1 MNRLSKCFAALLLT
15 VGLCAVPAGAANQ
28 VERLATDV
36 ALEQDGSAHVTQV
49 FAARTD
55 EGTEFYMD
63 RLTSG
68 GLTYANFAVADENGP
83 YALTADDRWDV
94 DASFTEK
101 AGRCGLVNIDGGVE
115 LCCGITDYGSHT
127 YTVSYDIQGLV
138 GGYSDA
144 DGLLYRFI
152 DPDQAVFPTDADLTI
167 RMADGTPLTQDNC
180 GIWAFGFEGQIQF
193 ENGIIHAW
201 TDSPLEGGQYL
212 TAMVQLQ
219 SGLLQPQRVEEGS
232 FQTVKDAAFQGSD
245 YTEAADEPLTA
256 TDIVWMVVS
265 LAAICGGIFGIFA
278 LLQARKRAKAKKQL
292 AKIDYFRDA
301 PNGGDLNVSYA
312 LGLGLKV
319 CTDESYLAARVLRLV
334 TLGSLE
340 PELEPGKKN
349 RASMRFVREP
359 HNGDPFDEALYTFLQ
374 AAAGA
379 DGVLR
384 DSELEDFCCDDRH
397 AKTLSDMLESSGHQG
412 ELTLSRTGCLKGNKC
427 RRAKDLTPR
436 GQQQRNELLGLKRYL
451 LDFSLLAERDVK
463 ETFLWQEYMVY
474 AALLGVAKQV
484 MEQLRQLYPGQL
496 AQVEQYQRYLQST
509 AHWNAYLAGA
519 VERRRQETQA
529 VRFGGGGGIAS
540 LGGGGGASGGGGIG
554 TR

>member
-1 MNRLSKCFAALLLT
+1 MNRLSKWFAALLLT

-28 VERLATDV
+28 VERLSTDV
-36 ALEQDGSAHVTQV
+36 ALERDGSAHVTQV
-49 FAARTD
+49 FAAQTD

-115 LCCGITDYGSHT
+115 LCWGITDYGAHT
-127 YTVSYDIQGLV
+127 YTVSYDIGGLA

-152 DPDQAVFPTDADLTI
+152 DPDQSVFPTNADLII

-201 TDSPLEGGQYL
+201 TDSPLGGGQYL

-256 TDIVWMVVS
+256 MDIVWMVVS

-278 LLQARKRAKAKKQL
+278 LLRARKRAKAKKQL

-312 LGLGLKV
+312 LGLGLKS

-540 LGGGGGASGGGGIG
+540 LGGGGGASGGGGMG

>member
-28 VERLATDV
+28 VERLSTDV

-49 FAARTD
+49 FAAQTD

-83 YALTADDRWDV
+83 YVLTADDRWDV

-115 LCCGITDYGSHT
+115 LCWGITDYGTHT
-127 YTVSYDIQGLV
+127 YTVSYDIGGLA

-152 DPDQAVFPTDADLTI
+152 DPDQSVFPTNADLII

-256 TDIVWMVVS
+256 MDIVWMVVS

-278 LLQARKRAKAKKQL
+278 LLRARKRAKAKKQL

-312 LGLGLKV
+312 LGLGLKS

-384 DSELEDFCCDDRH
+384 DSELEDFCWDDRH

>member
-49 FAARTD
+49 FAAQTD

-115 LCCGITDYGSHT
+115 LCWGITDYGTHT
-127 YTVSYDIQGLV
+127 YTVSYDIGGLA

-152 DPDQAVFPTDADLTI
+152 DPDQSVFPTNADLII

-256 TDIVWMVVS
+256 MDIVWMVVS

-278 LLQARKRAKAKKQL
+278 LLRARKRAKAKKQL

-384 DSELEDFCCDDRH
+384 DSELEDFCYDDRH

-540 LGGGGGASGGGGIG
+540 LGGGGGASGGGGMG

>member
-49 FAARTD
+49 FAAQTD

-101 AGRCGLVNIDGGVE
+101 AGRCGLLNIDGGVE
-115 LCCGITDYGSHT
+115 LCWGITDYGTHT
-127 YTVSYDIQGLV
+127 YTVSYDIGGLA

-152 DPDQAVFPTDADLTI
+152 DPDQSVFPTDADLII

-232 FQTVKDAAFQGSD
+232 FQAVKDAAFQGSD

-256 TDIVWMVVS
+256 MDIVWMVVS

-278 LLQARKRAKAKKQL
+278 LLRARKRAKAKKQL

-312 LGLGLKV
+312 LGLGLKS

-540 LGGGGGASGGGGIG
+540 LGGGGGAFGGGGMG

>member
-49 FAARTD
+49 FAAQTD

-115 LCCGITDYGSHT
+115 LCWGITDYGTHT
-127 YTVSYDIQGLV
+127 YTVSYDIGGLA

-152 DPDQAVFPTDADLTI
+152 DPDQSVFPTNADLII

-245 YTEAADEPLTA
+245 YTEGADEPLTA
-256 TDIVWMVVS
+256 MDVVWMVVS

-278 LLQARKRAKAKKQL
+278 LLRARKKAKAKKQL

-312 LGLGLKV
+312 LGLGLKS

-540 LGGGGGASGGGGIG
+540 LGGGGGASGGGGMG

>member
-49 FAARTD
+49 FAAQTD

-94 DASFTEK
+94 DASFAEK
-101 AGRCGLVNIDGGVE
+101 AGRCGLLNIDGGVE
-115 LCCGITDYGSHT
+115 LCWGITDYGTHT
-127 YTVSYDIQGLV
+127 YTVSYDIGGLA

-152 DPDQAVFPTDADLTI
+152 DPDQSVFPTNADLII

-245 YTEAADEPLTA
+245 YTEGADEPLTA
-256 TDIVWMVVS
+256 MDIVWMVVS

-278 LLQARKRAKAKKQL
+278 LLRARKRAKAKKQL

-312 LGLGLKV
+312 LGLGLKS

-384 DSELEDFCCDDRH
+384 DSELEDFCYDDRH

-412 ELTLSRTGCLKGNKC
+412 ELTLSRTGCLRGNKC

-474 AALLGVAKQV
+474 ATLLGVAKQV
-484 MEQLRQLYPGQL
+484 MEQLRRLYPGQL

-540 LGGGGGASGGGGIG
+540 LGGGGGAFGGGGMG

>member
-1 MNRLSKCFAALLLT
+1 MNRLSKWFAALLLT

-49 FAARTD
+49 FAAQTD

-115 LCCGITDYGSHT
+115 LCWGITDYGAHT
-127 YTVSYDIQGLV
+127 YTVSYDIGGLA

-152 DPDQAVFPTDADLTI
+152 DPDQSVFPTNADLII

-256 TDIVWMVVS
+256 MDIVWMVVS

-278 LLQARKRAKAKKQL
+278 LLRARKRAKAKKQL

-312 LGLGLKV
+312 LGLGLKS

-540 LGGGGGASGGGGIG
+540 LGGGGGASGGGGMG

>member
-36 ALEQDGSAHVTQV
+36 ALAQDGSAHVTQV
-49 FAARTD
+49 FAAQTD

-101 AGRCGLVNIDGGVE
+101 AGRCGLLNIDGGVE
-115 LCCGITDYGSHT
+115 LCWGITDYGAHT
-127 YTVSYDIQGLV
+127 YTVSYDIGGLA

-144 DGLLYRFI
+144 DGLLHRFI
-152 DPDQAVFPTDADLTI
+152 DPDQSVFPTNADLII

-256 TDIVWMVVS
+256 MDIVWMVVS

-278 LLQARKRAKAKKQL
+278 LLRARKRAKAKKQL

-312 LGLGLKV
+312 LGLGLKS

-484 MEQLRQLYPGQL
+484 MEQLRRLYPGQL

-540 LGGGGGASGGGGIG
+540 LGGGGGASGGGGMG

>member
-49 FAARTD
+49 FAAQTD

-115 LCCGITDYGSHT
+115 LCWGITDYGTHT
-127 YTVSYDIQGLV
+127 YTVSYDIGGLA

-152 DPDQAVFPTDADLTI
+152 DPDQSVFPTNADLII

-212 TAMVQLQ
+212 TAMVQFQ

-256 TDIVWMVVS
+256 MDIVWMVVS

-278 LLQARKRAKAKKQL
+278 LLRARKRAKAKKQL

-312 LGLGLKV
+312 LGLGLKS

>member
-1 MNRLSKCFAALLLT
+1 MNRLSKCFTALLLT

-49 FAARTD
+49 FAAQTD

-115 LCCGITDYGSHT
+115 LCWGITDYGTHT
-127 YTVSYDIQGLV
+127 YTVSYDIGGLA

-152 DPDQAVFPTDADLTI
+152 DPDQSVFPTNADLII

-256 TDIVWMVVS
+256 MDIVWMVVS

-278 LLQARKRAKAKKQL
+278 LLRARKRAKAKKQL

-312 LGLGLKV
+312 LGLGLKS

-384 DSELEDFCCDDRH
+384 DSELEDFCYDDRH

-451 LDFSLLAERDVK
+451 LDFSLLAERDVE

>member
-49 FAARTD
+49 FAAQTD

-115 LCCGITDYGSHT
+115 LCWGITDYGTHT
-127 YTVSYDIQGLV
+127 YTVSYDIGGLA

-152 DPDQAVFPTDADLTI
+152 DPDQSVFPTNADLII

-256 TDIVWMVVS
+256 MDIVWMVVS

-278 LLQARKRAKAKKQL
+278 LLRARKRAKAKKQL

-384 DSELEDFCCDDRH
+384 DSELEDFCWDDRH

-451 LDFSLLAERDVK
+451 LDFSLMAERDVK

-484 MEQLRQLYPGQL
+484 MEQLRRLYPGQL

>member
-49 FAARTD
+49 FAAQTD

-83 YALTADDRWDV
+83 YAMTADDRWDV

-115 LCCGITDYGSHT
+115 LCWGITDYGAHT
-127 YTVSYDIQGLV
+127 YTVSYDIGGLA

-152 DPDQAVFPTDADLTI
+152 DPDQSVFPTNADLII

-219 SGLLQPQRVEEGS
+219 PGLLQPQRVEEGS

-256 TDIVWMVVS
+256 MDIVWMVVS

-278 LLQARKRAKAKKQL
+278 LLRARKRAKAKKQL

-312 LGLGLKV
+312 LGLGLKS

-384 DSELEDFCCDDRH
+384 DSELEDFCYDDRH

>member
-49 FAARTD
+49 FAAQTD

-83 YALTADDRWDV
+83 YVLTADDRWDV

-115 LCCGITDYGSHT
+115 LCWGITDYGTHT
-127 YTVSYDIQGLV
+127 YTVSYDIGGLA

-152 DPDQAVFPTDADLTI
+152 DPDQSVFPTNADLII

-193 ENGIIHAW
+193 ENGVIHAW

-245 YTEAADEPLTA
+245 YTEGADEPLTA
-256 TDIVWMVVS
+256 MDIVWMVVS

-278 LLQARKRAKAKKQL
+278 LLRARKRAKAKKQL

-312 LGLGLKV
+312 LGLGLKS

-384 DSELEDFCCDDRH
+384 DSELEDFCYDDRH

-540 LGGGGGASGGGGIG
+540 LGGGGGASGGGGMG

>member
-1 MNRLSKCFAALLLT
+1 MNRLSKWFAALLLT
-15 VGLCAVPAGAANQ
+15 AGLCAVPAGAANQ
-28 VERLATDV
+28 VERLTTDV

-49 FAARTD
+49 FAAQTD

-94 DASFTEK
+94 DASFEEK
-101 AGRCGLVNIDGGVE
+101 AGKCGLLNIDGGVE
-115 LCCGITDYGSHT
+115 LCWGITDYGTHT
-127 YTVSYDIQGLV
+127 YTVSYDIGGLA

-193 ENGIIHAW
+193 EDGVIHAW
-201 TDSPLEGGQYL
+201 TDSPLEGSQYL
-212 TAMVQLQ
+212 TVMT
-219 SGLLQPQRVEEGS
+219 QRVEEGS

-256 TDIVWMVVS
+256 MDIVWMVVS

-278 LLQARKRAKAKKQL
+278 LLRARKRAKAKKQL

-312 LGLGLKV
+312 LGLGLKA

-384 DSELEDFCCDDRH
+384 DRELEDFCWDDRH
-397 AKTLSDMLESSGHQG
+397 AKTLSDMPESSGHQG

>member
-49 FAARTD
+49 FAAQTD

-115 LCCGITDYGSHT
+115 LCWGITDYGTHT
-127 YTVSYDIQGLV
+127 YTVSYDIGGLA

-152 DPDQAVFPTDADLTI
+152 DPDQSVFPTNADLII

-245 YTEAADEPLTA
+245 YTEGADEPLTA
-256 TDIVWMVVS
+256 MDIVWMVVS

-278 LLQARKRAKAKKQL
+278 LLRARKRAKAKKQL
-292 AKIDYFRDA
+292 AKIDYFRDD

-312 LGLGLKV
+312 LGLGLKS

>member
-83 YALTADDRWDV
+83 YALMADDRWDV
-94 DASFTEK
+94 DASFAEK
-101 AGRCGLVNIDGGVE
+101 AGRCGLLNIDGGVE
-115 LCCGITDYGSHT
+115 LCWGITDYGAHT
-127 YTVSYDIQGLV
+127 YTVSYDIGGLA

-152 DPDQAVFPTDADLTI
+152 DPDQSVFPTNADLII

-245 YTEAADEPLTA
+245 YTEGADEPLTA
-256 TDIVWMVVS
+256 MDIVWMVVS

-278 LLQARKRAKAKKQL
+278 LLRARKRAKAKKQL

-312 LGLGLKV
+312 LGLGLKS

-484 MEQLRQLYPGQL
+484 MEQLRRLYPGQL

-540 LGGGGGASGGGGIG
+540 LGGGGGASGGGGMG

>member
-49 FAARTD
+49 FAAQTD

-101 AGRCGLVNIDGGVE
+101 AGRCGLLNIDGGVE
-115 LCCGITDYGSHT
+115 LCWGITDYGTHT
-127 YTVSYDIQGLV
+127 YTVSYDIGGLA

-152 DPDQAVFPTDADLTI
+152 DPDQSVFPTNADLII

-256 TDIVWMVVS
+256 MDIVWMVVS

-278 LLQARKRAKAKKQL
+278 LLRARKRAKAKKQL

-312 LGLGLKV
+312 LGLGLKS

-540 LGGGGGASGGGGIG
+540 LGGGGGASGGGGMG

>member
-1 MNRLSKCFAALLLT
+1 MNRLSKWFAALLLT

-49 FAARTD
+49 FAAQTD

-115 LCCGITDYGSHT
+115 LCWGITDYGAHT
-127 YTVSYDIQGLV
+127 YTVSYDIGGLA

-152 DPDQAVFPTDADLTI
+152 DPDQSVFPTNADLII

-256 TDIVWMVVS
+256 MDIVWMVVS

-278 LLQARKRAKAKKQL
+278 LLRARKRAKAKKQL

-312 LGLGLKV
+312 LGLGLKS

-384 DSELEDFCCDDRH
+384 DSELEDFCYDDRH

>member
-49 FAARTD
+49 FAAQTD

-115 LCCGITDYGSHT
+115 LCWGITDYGTHT
-127 YTVSYDIQGLV
+127 YTVSYDIGGLA

-152 DPDQAVFPTDADLTI
+152 DPDQSVFPTNADLII

-212 TAMVQLQ
+212 TAMVQFQ

-256 TDIVWMVVS
+256 MDIVWMVVS

-278 LLQARKRAKAKKQL
+278 LLRARKRAKAKKQL

-312 LGLGLKV
+312 LGLGLKS

-384 DSELEDFCCDDRH
+384 DSELEDFCYDDRH

>member
-36 ALEQDGSAHVTQV
+36 ALERDGSAHVTQV
-49 FAARTD
+49 FAAQTD

-115 LCCGITDYGSHT
+115 LCWGITDYGAHT
-127 YTVSYDIQGLV
+127 YTVSYDIGGLA

-152 DPDQAVFPTDADLTI
+152 DPDQSVFPTNADLII

-232 FQTVKDAAFQGSD
+232 FQTVKDADFQGSD
-245 YTEAADEPLTA
+245 YTEGADEPLTA
-256 TDIVWMVVS
+256 MDIVWMVVS

-278 LLQARKRAKAKKQL
+278 LLRARKRAKAKKQL

-312 LGLGLKV
+312 LGLGLKS

-384 DSELEDFCCDDRH
+384 DSELEDFCYDDRH

-540 LGGGGGASGGGGIG
+540 LGGGGGASGGGGMG

>member
-1 MNRLSKCFAALLLT
+1 M
-15 VGLCAVPAGAANQ
+15 
-28 VERLATDV
+28 
-36 ALEQDGSAHVTQV
+36 
-49 FAARTD
+49 
-55 EGTEFYMD
+55 
-63 RLTSG
+63 
-68 GLTYANFAVADENGP
+68 
-83 YALTADDRWDV
+83 
-94 DASFTEK
+94 
-101 AGRCGLVNIDGGVE
+101 
-115 LCCGITDYGSHT
+115 
-127 YTVSYDIQGLV
+127 
-138 GGYSDA
+138 
-144 DGLLYRFI
+144 
-152 DPDQAVFPTDADLTI
+152 FPTNADLII

-245 YTEAADEPLTA
+245 YTEGADEPLTA
-256 TDIVWMVVS
+256 MDIVWMVVS
-265 LAAICGGIFGIFA
+265 LAVICGGIFGIFA
-278 LLQARKRAKAKKQL
+278 LLRARKRAKAKKQL

-312 LGLGLKV
+312 LGLGLKS

-384 DSELEDFCCDDRH
+384 DSELEDFCYDDRH

-484 MEQLRQLYPGQL
+484 MEQLRRLYPGQL

-540 LGGGGGASGGGGIG
+540 LGGGGGASGGGGMG

>member
-83 YALTADDRWDV
+83 YALMADDRWDV
-94 DASFTEK
+94 DASFAEK

-115 LCCGITDYGSHT
+115 LCWGITDYGAHT
-127 YTVSYDIQGLV
+127 YTVSYDIGGLA

-152 DPDQAVFPTDADLTI
+152 DPDQSVFPTNADLII

-245 YTEAADEPLTA
+245 YTEGADEPLTA
-256 TDIVWMVVS
+256 MDIVWMVVS

-278 LLQARKRAKAKKQL
+278 LLRARKRAKAKKQL

-384 DSELEDFCCDDRH
+384 DSELEDFCYDDRH

-540 LGGGGGASGGGGIG
+540 LGGGGGASGGGGMG

>member
-1 MNRLSKCFAALLLT
+1 MKTLTRLFAALLLT
-15 VGLCAVPAGAANQ
+15 AGLCAVPAGAANR
-28 VERLATDV
+28 VERLTTDV
-36 ALEQDGSAHVTQV
+36 ALEQDGLAHVTQV
-49 FAARTD
+49 FSAQTD

-68 GLTYANFAVADENGP
+68 GLTYANFAVSDENGP
-83 YALTADDRWDV
+83 YAAEEADSWDI
-94 DASFTEK
+94 DASFEEK
-101 AGRCGLVNIDGGVE
+101 AGKCGLLNIDGGVE
-115 LCCGITDYGSHT
+115 LCWGITDYGSHT

-193 ENGIIHAW
+193 EDGVIHAW
-201 TDSPLEGGQYL
+201 TDSPLEGSQYL
-212 TAMVQLQ
+212 TVMTQLQ
-219 SGLLQPQRVEEGS
+219 SGLLQPQRVEEDS

-245 YTEAADEPLTA
+245 YTDPEEEPLTA
-256 TDIVWMVVS
+256 MDIVWMIVS
-265 LAAICGGIFGIFA
+265 LAVILGGIFGIFA
-278 LLQARKRAKAKKQL
+278 LLRARKKAKAKKQL

-312 LGLGLKV
+312 LGLGLNA
-319 CTDESYLAARVLRLV
+319 CTDETYLAARVLRLV

-349 RASMRFVREP
+349 RASMRFLREP

-379 DGVLR
+379 DGVLQDR
-384 DSELEDFCCDDRH
+384 ELEDFCYDDRH
-397 AKTLSDMLESSGHQG
+397 AKTLSDMLESCHHQG
-412 ELTLSRTGCLKGNKC
+412 ELTLSRGGCLKGNQC
-427 RRAKDLTPR
+427 RRAKDLTAR
-436 GQQQRNELLGLKRYL
+436 GQQQRDELLGLKRYL

-484 MEQLRQLYPGQL
+484 MEQLRRLYPGQL
-496 AQVEQYQRYLQST
+496 DQVEQYQRYLQST

-519 VERRRQETQA
+519 VERQRQESQA
-529 VRFGGGGGIAS
+529 ARFGGGGGIAS

>member
-1 MNRLSKCFAALLLT
+1 MNRLNKCFAALLLT

-49 FAARTD
+49 FAAQTD

-115 LCCGITDYGSHT
+115 LCWGITDYGSHT

-152 DPDQAVFPTDADLTI
+152 DPDQSVFPTNADLII

-245 YTEAADEPLTA
+245 YTEGADEPLTA
-256 TDIVWMVVS
+256 MDIVWMVVS

-278 LLQARKRAKAKKQL
+278 LLRARKRAKAKKQL

-312 LGLGLKV
+312 LGLGLKS

-384 DSELEDFCCDDRH
+384 DSELEDFCYDDRH
-397 AKTLSDMLESSGHQG
+397 AKTLSDMLESSAHQG

-540 LGGGGGASGGGGIG
+540 LGGGGGASGGGGMG

>member
-1 MNRLSKCFAALLLT
+1 MNRLSKWFAALLLT

-28 VERLATDV
+28 VERLSTDV

-115 LCCGITDYGSHT
+115 LCWGITDYGTHT
-127 YTVSYDIQGLV
+127 YTVSYDIGGLAV
-138 GGYSDA
+138 GYSDA

-152 DPDQAVFPTDADLTI
+152 DPDQSVFPTNADLII

-256 TDIVWMVVS
+256 MDIVWMVVS

-278 LLQARKRAKAKKQL
+278 LLRARKRAKAKKQL

>member
-83 YALTADDRWDV
+83 YALMADDRWDV
-94 DASFTEK
+94 DASFAEK
-101 AGRCGLVNIDGGVE
+101 AGRCGLLNIDGGVE
-115 LCCGITDYGSHT
+115 LCWGITDYGAHT
-127 YTVSYDIQGLV
+127 YTVSYDIGGLA

-152 DPDQAVFPTDADLTI
+152 DPDQSVFPTNADLII

-245 YTEAADEPLTA
+245 YTEGADEPLTA
-256 TDIVWMVVS
+256 MDIVWMVVS

-278 LLQARKRAKAKKQL
+278 LLRARKRAKAKKQL

-312 LGLGLKV
+312 LGLGLKS

-463 ETFLWQEYMVY
+463 
-474 AALLGVAKQV
+474 
-484 MEQLRQLYPGQL
+484 
-496 AQVEQYQRYLQST
+496 
-509 AHWNAYLAGA
+509 
-519 VERRRQETQA
+519 
-529 VRFGGGGGIAS
+529 
-540 LGGGGGASGGGGIG
+540 
-554 TR
+554 

>member
-49 FAARTD
+49 FAAQTD

-115 LCCGITDYGSHT
+115 LCWGITDYGTHT
-127 YTVSYDIQGLV
+127 YTVSYDIGGLA

-152 DPDQAVFPTDADLTI
+152 DPDQSVFPTNADLII

-256 TDIVWMVVS
+256 MDIVWMVVS

-278 LLQARKRAKAKKQL
+278 LLRARKRAKAKKQL

-312 LGLGLKV
+312 LGLGLKS

-384 DSELEDFCCDDRH
+384 DSELEDFCWDDRH

-509 AHWNAYLAGA
+509 AHWNTYLAGA

-540 LGGGGGASGGGGIG
+540 LGGGGGASGGGGMG

>member
-15 VGLCAVPAGAANQ
+15 AGLCAVPAGAANQ
-28 VERLATDV
+28 VERLTTDV

-49 FAARTD
+49 FAAQTD

-101 AGRCGLVNIDGGVE
+101 AGRCGLLNIDGGVE
-115 LCCGITDYGSHT
+115 LCWGITDYGTHT
-127 YTVSYDIQGLV
+127 YTVSYDIGGLA

-152 DPDQAVFPTDADLTI
+152 DPDQSVFPTNADLII

-256 TDIVWMVVS
+256 MDIVWMVVS
-265 LAAICGGIFGIFA
+265 LAAICGGIFA
-278 LLQARKRAKAKKQL
+278 LLRARKRAKAKKQL

-312 LGLGLKV
+312 LGLGLKS

-540 LGGGGGASGGGGIG
+540 LGGGGGASGGGGMG

>member
-49 FAARTD
+49 FAAQTD

-115 LCCGITDYGSHT
+115 LCWGITDYGAHT
-127 YTVSYDIQGLV
+127 YTVSYDIGGLA

-152 DPDQAVFPTDADLTI
+152 DPDQSVFPTNADLII

-256 TDIVWMVVS
+256 MDIVWMVVS

-278 LLQARKRAKAKKQL
+278 LLRARKRAKAKKQL

-312 LGLGLKV
+312 LGLGLKS

-384 DSELEDFCCDDRH
+384 DSELEDFCYDDRH

-540 LGGGGGASGGGGIG
+540 LGGGGGASGGGGMG

>member
-49 FAARTD
+49 FAAQTD

-94 DASFTEK
+94 DASFAEK
-101 AGRCGLVNIDGGVE
+101 AGRCGLLNIDGGVE
-115 LCCGITDYGSHT
+115 LCWGITDYGAHT
-127 YTVSYDIQGLV
+127 YTVSYDIGGLA

-152 DPDQAVFPTDADLTI
+152 DPDQSVFPTNADLII

-232 FQTVKDAAFQGSD
+232 FQAVKDAAFQGSD

-256 TDIVWMVVS
+256 MDIVWMVVS

-278 LLQARKRAKAKKQL
+278 LLRARKRAKAKKQL

-312 LGLGLKV
+312 LGLGLKS

-384 DSELEDFCCDDRH
+384 DSELEDFCYDDRH

-540 LGGGGGASGGGGIG
+540 LGGGGGAFGGGGMG

>member
-1 MNRLSKCFAALLLT
+1 MNQLSKCFAALLLT

-49 FAARTD
+49 FAAQTD

-83 YALTADDRWDV
+83 YVLTADDRWDV

-115 LCCGITDYGSHT
+115 LCWGITDYGTHT
-127 YTVSYDIQGLV
+127 YTVSYDIGGLA

-152 DPDQAVFPTDADLTI
+152 DPDQSVFPTNADLII

-212 TAMVQLQ
+212 TAMVQFQ

-256 TDIVWMVVS
+256 MDIVWMVVS

-278 LLQARKRAKAKKQL
+278 LLRARKRAKAKKQL

-412 ELTLSRTGCLKGNKC
+412 ELTLSRTGCLRGNKC

-540 LGGGGGASGGGGIG
+540 LGGGGGASGGGGMG

>member
-49 FAARTD
+49 FAAQTD

-101 AGRCGLVNIDGGVE
+101 AGRCGLLNIDGGVE
-115 LCCGITDYGSHT
+115 LCWGITDYGAHT
-127 YTVSYDIQGLV
+127 YTVSYDIGGLA

-152 DPDQAVFPTDADLTI
+152 DPDQSVFPTNADLII

-256 TDIVWMVVS
+256 MDIVWMVVS

-278 LLQARKRAKAKKQL
+278 LLRARKRAKAKKQL

-312 LGLGLKV
+312 LGLGLKS

-384 DSELEDFCCDDRH
+384 DSELEDFCWDDRH

>member
-1 MNRLSKCFAALLLT
+1 MNRLSKWFAALLLT

-49 FAARTD
+49 FAAQTD

-115 LCCGITDYGSHT
+115 LCWGITDYGAHT
-127 YTVSYDIQGLV
+127 YTVSYDIGGLA

-152 DPDQAVFPTDADLTI
+152 DPDQSVFPTNADLII

-180 GIWAFGFEGQIQF
+180 GIWAFGFEGQIHF
-193 ENGIIHAW
+193 ENGVIHAW

-232 FQTVKDAAFQGSD
+232 FQAVKDAAFQDSD

-256 TDIVWMVVS
+256 MDIVWMVVS

-278 LLQARKRAKAKKQL
+278 LLRARKRAKAKKQL

-312 LGLGLKV
+312 LGLGLKS

-474 AALLGVAKQV
+474 AALLEVAKQV

>member
-49 FAARTD
+49 FAAQTD

-68 GLTYANFAVADENGP
+68 GLTYANFAVADENGH

-115 LCCGITDYGSHT
+115 LCWGITDYGTHT
-127 YTVSYDIQGLV
+127 YTVSYDIGGLA

-152 DPDQAVFPTDADLTI
+152 DPDQSVFPTNADLII

-256 TDIVWMVVS
+256 MDIVWMVVS

-278 LLQARKRAKAKKQL
+278 LLRARKRAKAKKQL
-292 AKIDYFRDA
+292 AKIDYFRDD

-312 LGLGLKV
+312 LGLGLKS

-509 AHWNAYLAGA
+509 AHWNTYLAGA

-540 LGGGGGASGGGGIG
+540 LGGGGGASGGGGMG

>member
-49 FAARTD
+49 FAAQTD

-115 LCCGITDYGSHT
+115 LCWGITDYGTHT
-127 YTVSYDIQGLV
+127 YTVSYDIGGLAV
-138 GGYSDA
+138 GYSDA

-152 DPDQAVFPTDADLTI
+152 DPDQSVFPTNADLII

-256 TDIVWMVVS
+256 MDIVWMVVS

-278 LLQARKRAKAKKQL
+278 LLRARKRAKAKKQL

-312 LGLGLKV
+312 LGLGLKS

-540 LGGGGGASGGGGIG
+540 LGGGGGASGGGGMG

>member
-1 MNRLSKCFAALLLT
+1 MKTLTRLFAALLLT

-49 FAARTD
+49 FSAQTD

-68 GLTYANFAVADENGP
+68 GLTYANFAVSDENGP
-83 YALTADDRWDV
+83 YAAEEADSWDI
-94 DASFTEK
+94 DASFEEK

-115 LCCGITDYGSHT
+115 LCWGITDYGSHT

-144 DGLLYRFI
+144 DGLLCRCI
-152 DPDQAVFPTDADLTI
+152 DPDQSVFPTDADLTI

-193 ENGIIHAW
+193 EDGVIHAW
-201 TDSPLEGGQYL
+201 TDSPLEGSQYL
-212 TAMVQLQ
+212 TVMTQLQ
-219 SGLLQPQRVEEGS
+219 SSLLQPQRVEEGS

-256 TDIVWMVVS
+256 MDIVWMVVS

-278 LLQARKRAKAKKQL
+278 LLRARKRAKAKKQL

-397 AKTLSDMLESSGHQG
+397 AKTLSDMRESIGHQG
-412 ELTLSRTGCLKGNKC
+412 ELTLSRPGCLKGNKC

-484 MEQLRQLYPGQL
+484 MEQLRRLYPGQL

>member
-36 ALEQDGSAHVTQV
+36 ALEQDGLAHVTQV
-49 FAARTD
+49 FSAQTD

-68 GLTYANFAVADENGP
+68 GLTYANFTVADENGP

-101 AGRCGLVNIDGGVE
+101 AGRCGLLNIDGGVE
-115 LCCGITDYGSHT
+115 LCWGITDYGTHT
-127 YTVSYDIQGLV
+127 YTVSYDIGGLA

-152 DPDQAVFPTDADLTI
+152 DPDQAVFPTNADLTI

-245 YTEAADEPLTA
+245 YTEGADEPLTA
-256 TDIVWMVVS
+256 MDIVWMVVS

-278 LLQARKRAKAKKQL
+278 LLRARKRAKAKKQL

-312 LGLGLKV
+312 LGLGLKS

-384 DSELEDFCCDDRH
+384 DSELEDFCYDDRH

-484 MEQLRQLYPGQL
+484 MEQLRRLYPGQL

-529 VRFGGGGGIAS
+529 VRFGGGGGI
-540 LGGGGGASGGGGIG
+540 G

>member
-28 VERLATDV
+28 VERLSTDV

-49 FAARTD
+49 FAAQTD

-83 YALTADDRWDV
+83 YVLTADDRWDV

-115 LCCGITDYGSHT
+115 LCWGITDYGTHT
-127 YTVSYDIQGLV
+127 YTVSYDIGGLA

-152 DPDQAVFPTDADLTI
+152 DPDQSVFPTNADLII

-193 ENGIIHAW
+193 EDGVIHAW
-201 TDSPLEGGQYL
+201 TDSPLEGSQYL
-212 TAMVQLQ
+212 TVMTQLQ

-256 TDIVWMVVS
+256 MDIVWMVVS

-278 LLQARKRAKAKKQL
+278 LLRARKRAKAKKQL

-359 HNGDPFDEALYTFLQ
+359 HNSDPFDEALYTFLQ

-384 DSELEDFCCDDRH
+384 DSELEDFCYDDRH

-427 RRAKDLTPR
+427 RRAKDLPPR

>member
-1 MNRLSKCFAALLLT
+1 MNRLSKWFAALLLT

-28 VERLATDV
+28 VERLSTDV
-36 ALEQDGSAHVTQV
+36 ALERDGSAHVTQV
-49 FAARTD
+49 FAAQTD

-101 AGRCGLVNIDGGVE
+101 AGKCGLVNIDGGVE
-115 LCCGITDYGSHT
+115 LCWGITDYGT
-127 YTVSYDIQGLV
+127 RAYTVSYDIGGLA

-152 DPDQAVFPTDADLTI
+152 DPDQSVFPTDADLII

-201 TDSPLEGGQYL
+201 TDSPLGGGQYL

-256 TDIVWMVVS
+256 MDIVWMVVS

-278 LLQARKRAKAKKQL
+278 LLRARKRAKAKKQL

-312 LGLGLKV
+312 LGLGLKS

-540 LGGGGGASGGGGIG
+540 LGGGGGASGGGGMG